1 MQSVL
6 QTSARV
12 CAHVCVRAHM
22 HACSVRMRVCSAYV
36 CVLCARVCTACV
48 HVCAHAR
55 ACVCVRM
62 HVCTCVCVGRP
73 CIVWY
78 TFPCKDAPDAGHRGQ
93 GAVGEILIWVLF
105 FLLW

>member
-1 MQSVL
+1 MR
-6 QTSARV
+6 TCV
-12 CAHVCVRAHM
+12 C
-22 HACSVRMRVCSAYV
+22 
-36 CVLCARVCTACV
+36 CV
-48 HVCAHAR
+48 HVCALHVYMCVHMR
-55 ACVCVRM
+55 VHVCVRM